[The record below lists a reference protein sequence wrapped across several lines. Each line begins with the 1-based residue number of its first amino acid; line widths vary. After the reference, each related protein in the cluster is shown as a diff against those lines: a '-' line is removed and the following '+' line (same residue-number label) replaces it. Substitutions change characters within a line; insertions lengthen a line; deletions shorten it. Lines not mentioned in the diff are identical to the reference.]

1 MLTFWKPEE
10 LPRLGSME
18 VRVEPLGSCVE
29 VINKLLSIPRSRPYF
44 SQRILDGYVAIL
56 WNVNHGLVL
65 DFKSEPELGKDE
77 VYSLLVDRK
86 MVEEK
91 EFLRYY
97 ILLYEMF
104 GVVLL
109 GDGGFVTVNEYK
121 RKT

>member
-10 LPRLGSME
+10 LPRLGRME
-18 VRVEPLGSCVE
+18 VRVEPLGPCVE
-29 VINKLLSIPRSRPYF
+29 VINKLLSIPRSRPYL

-56 WNVNHGLVL
+56 WNVGHGLVL

-77 VYSLLVDRK
+77 VYSFLVDRN
-86 MVEEK
+86 MVEERD
-91 EFLRYY
+91 FFRYY

-109 GDGGFVTVNEYK
+109 DESGFVTVKEYK
-121 RKT
+121 GKI

>member
-91 EFLRYY
+91 EFFRYY
-97 ILLYEMF
+97 VLIHELF
-104 GVVLL
+104 GVTLL
-109 GDGGFVTVNEYK
+109 DNHRFVTVKEYK
-121 RKT
+121 ERI

>member
-18 VRVEPLGSCVE
+18 VRVEPLGPCVE
-29 VINKLLSIPRSRPYF
+29 VVNKLLSIPRSRPYF

-56 WNVNHGLVL
+56 WNVGHGLVL

-86 MVEEK
+86 MVEERD
-91 EFLRYY
+91 FWRYY
-97 ILLYEMF
+97 VLVSELF
-104 GVVLL
+104 GVTLL
-109 GDGGFVTVNEYK
+109 DNHGFVTVKEY
-121 RKT
+121 RERI